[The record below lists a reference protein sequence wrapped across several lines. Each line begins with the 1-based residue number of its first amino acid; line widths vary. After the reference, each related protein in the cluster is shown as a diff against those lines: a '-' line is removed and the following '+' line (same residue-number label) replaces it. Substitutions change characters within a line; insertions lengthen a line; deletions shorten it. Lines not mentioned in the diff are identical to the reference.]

1 MGTSAYLLRKSAP
14 AAVGRPGPRTR
25 TGTAGWTRRSR
36 GPPYSMERATG
47 RPRARV
53 ADAHRLRRSP
63 RIHGDDGEN
72 FVELAVPSSPAL
84 GGAGNGTSAYL
95 LRKSAPATVAYRR
108 PCLLAINASRLFS
121 ARTLSGSSPGTILKK
136 ARHRNGVVLVLF
148 TGAGNGTRTREC
160 QLGKLMP
167 YHLAM
172 PACVLAS
179 ITRLS
184 CSIQGCRCLF

>member
-14 AAVGRPGPRTR
+14 AAATHPDLRPCAGKAGRI
-25 TGTAGWTRRSR
+25 RRSR
-36 GPPYSMERATG
+36 
-47 RPRARV
+47 
-53 ADAHRLRRSP
+53 LSP
-63 RIHGDDGEN
+63 
-72 FVELAVPSSPAL
+72 VL

-95 LRKSAPATVAYRR
+95 LRKSAPAAGDPLGFTKPRGDLVESAVPMSSVLGGAGNGTSAYLLRKSAPAAVAYRR
-108 PCLLAINASRLFS
+108 PCLLAINASRLFN
-121 ARTLSGSSPGTILKK
+121 ARTLAGSSPGTLLKK
-136 ARHRNGVVLVLF
+136 ARHRDGAVLVLL

>member
-1 MGTSAYLLRKSAP
+1 MCPNIPLGRWSGQRDVRVFASQIRTGCGRHAP
-14 AAVGRPGPRTR
+14 AH
-25 TGTAGWTRRSR
+25 GTTEGDPVEPCVPA
-36 GPPYSMERATG
+36 
-47 RPRARV
+47 
-53 ADAHRLRRSP
+53 SP
-63 RIHGDDGEN
+63 
-72 FVELAVPSSPAL
+72 FA

-95 LRKSAPATVAYRR
+95 LRKSAPAAVAYRR
-108 PCLLAINASRLFS
+108 PCLLAINASRLFN
-121 ARTLSGSSPGTILKK
+121 ARTLSGSSPGTLLKK
-136 ARHRNGVVLVLF
+136 ARHRDGAVLVLL

-184 CSIQGCRCLF
+184 CSIQGWRCLF

>member
-1 MGTSAYLLRKSAP
+1 
-14 AAVGRPGPRTR
+14 
-25 TGTAGWTRRSR
+25 
-36 GPPYSMERATG
+36 MERATG
-47 RPRARV
+47 RLRICFANT
-53 ADAHRLRRSP
+53 HRLRRSP
-63 RIHGDDGEN
+63 RIHGDDGGD
-72 FVELAVPSSPAL
+72 FVELAVPRSSAL

-95 LRKSAPATVAYRR
+95 LRKSAPASGASRR
-108 PCLLAINASRLFS
+108 LRLLATNASRLLN
-121 ARTLSGSSPGTILKK
+121 ARTLSGSSPGTLLKK
-136 ARHRNGVVLVLF
+136 ARHRDGAVLVLL

-172 PACVLAS
+172 PAYVGDS

>member
-47 RPRARV
+47 HPRARV

-84 GGAGNGTSAYL
+84 GGAGNGTSAHL
-95 LRKSAPATVAYRR
+95 LRKYAPAAVAYRR
-108 PCLLAINASRLFS
+108 PCLLAINASRLFN
-121 ARTLSGSSPGTILKK
+121 ARTLAGSSPGTLLKK
-136 ARHRNGVVLVLF
+136 ARHRSGVVLLLF
-148 TGAGNGTRTREC
+148 LERATGLEPASVS
-160 QLGKLMP
+160 LG
-167 YHLAM
+167 
-172 PACVLAS
+172 S
-179 ITRLS
+179 
-184 CSIQGCRCLF
+184 

>member
-1 MGTSAYLLRKSAP
+1 MRTSAHLLRKSAP

-95 LRKSAPATVAYRR
+95 LRKSAPAAAAYRR
-108 PCLLAINASRLFS
+108 PCLLAINASRLFN

>member
-1 MGTSAYLLRKSAP
+1 MRTSAHLLRKYAP

-47 RPRARV
+47 HPRARV

-63 RIHGDDGEN
+63 GIHGDDGEN

-95 LRKSAPATVAYRR
+95 LRKSAPAAAAYRR
-108 PCLLAINASRLFS
+108 PCLLAINASRLFN
-121 ARTLSGSSPGTILKK
+121 ARTLSGSSPGTLLKK
-136 ARHRNGVVLVLF
+136 AR
-148 TGAGNGTRTREC
+148 
-160 QLGKLMP
+160 
-167 YHLAM
+167 
-172 PACVLAS
+172 
-179 ITRLS
+179 
-184 CSIQGCRCLF
+184 

>member
-1 MGTSAYLLRKSAP
+1 MSNGHQPNMLQMERPWGHPRICFANPHRLQASPSAS
-14 AAVGRPGPRTR
+14 
-25 TGTAGWTRRSR
+25 RSR
-36 GPPYSMERATG
+36 AG
-47 RPRARV
+47 
-53 ADAHRLRRSP
+53 
-63 RIHGDDGEN
+63 GDL
-72 FVELAVPSSPAL
+72 VELAVPVSPVL

-95 LRKSAPATVAYRR
+95 LRKSAPASGACRR
-108 PCLLAINASRLFS
+108 LRLLATNASRLLY
-121 ARTLSGSSPGTILKK
+121 ARTLAGSSPGTLLKK
-136 ARHRNGVVLVLF
+136 ARHRDGAVLVLF

-184 CSIQGCRCLF
+184 CSIQG